1 MLRATYEACIKISVE
16 NVAESVISVYNS
28 HNSKT
33 RPVSEDNENGE
44 LFIAYNGP

>member
-1 MLRATYEACIKISVE
+1 MKHEAASVS
-16 NVAESVISVYNS
+16 ESGISVYNS